1 MPMVEVTLG
10 LIRKN
15 RFLSD
20 LVVLCSVV
28 ADVGACV
35 AYVGASLKCSF
46 CFSVFLASVEAEG
59 MLSVYAWNS
68 VLSQFQL
75 HQVK

>member
-20 LVVLCSVV
+20 LVLCSVV
-28 ADVGACV
+28 TDVGACV